1 MGNATKG
8 TELYVKTKD
17 EKGALAKCT
26 VTLRENNINIEAVC
40 AYGMDGDANFMFI
53 TNDNS
58 KAKKLLTDGGYA
70 VEENEVVWWKAG
82 NTPGTLNKATAA
94 LAEKGVNIN
103 YMYGSG
109 GTGNTNA
116 WIALNTNNND
126 ETWNTLNNF

>member
-8 TELYVKTKD
+8 TELFVKTKD

-26 VTLRENNINIEAVC
+26 VTLRENNVNIEAIC
-40 AYGMDGDANFMFI
+40 AYGMEGDASFMFI
-53 TNDNS
+53 TSDNT
-58 KAKKLLTDGGYA
+58 KAKKLLTDGGYT

-103 YMYGSG
+103 YLYGSG

-116 WIALNTNNND
+116 WIALNTNNNE